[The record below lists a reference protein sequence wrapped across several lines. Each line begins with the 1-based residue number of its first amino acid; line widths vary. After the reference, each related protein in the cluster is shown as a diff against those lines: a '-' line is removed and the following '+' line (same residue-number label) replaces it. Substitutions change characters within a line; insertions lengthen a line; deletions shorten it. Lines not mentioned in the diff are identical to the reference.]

1 MYLAEFNMMPES
13 DANNILLQ
21 CCASK
26 RWASELLS
34 KRPFHAFKNLLEESA
49 NVWETMEKDDYL
61 EAFSAHPKIGD
72 VKQKDSTVSSTL
84 SAHEQASVSNANQA
98 VLHELELKNKLYFDK
113 NGFIYL
119 VYATG
124 KTAVE
129 MLRILNERMDN
140 SVEKEL
146 EIAAAEQLKI
156 AQQRLTK
163 LIAAP
168 K

>member
-1 MYLAEFNMMPES
+1 MALSSMYLAEFNMMPES

-49 NVWETMEKDDYL
+49 
-61 EAFSAHPKIGD
+61 
-72 VKQKDSTVSSTL
+72 
-84 SAHEQASVSNANQA
+84 EQASVSNANQA